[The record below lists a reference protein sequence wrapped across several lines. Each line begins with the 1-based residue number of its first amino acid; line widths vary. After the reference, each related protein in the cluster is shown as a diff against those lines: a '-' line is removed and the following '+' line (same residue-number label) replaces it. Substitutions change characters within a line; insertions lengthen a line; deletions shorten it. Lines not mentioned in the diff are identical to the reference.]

1 MMRPTLLV
9 LPVLLSGVCTAA
21 ATQHKEPC
29 SKSDNAADCKALV
42 DLAGSANIGG
52 WKSKKNWLKDVSVC
66 SWYGVECKDKR
77 VESLTLHAN
86 GLSGSLPE
94 SLGGLSELRSLDLAG
109 KRPPGYG
116 PHSCL
121 ASGAT
126 NFNNSAM
133 PRSFYSLSKLSTWS
147 MEYTCIGGTLAPELG
162 SMLALEDILIHG
174 NFISGTLPPE
184 IDNLSNLVQH
194 KLGRNP
200 ISGTLPPMLKPKPKL
215 QKYNCNRVAPSR
227 HLESCS
233 RVASLLTHDRHAAVH
248 DYAYAGN
255 FCALTGTFPD
265 VFSAKNFPALVQA
278 YWDGNGF
285 TVSPFR
291 SLSPRIL

>member
-1 MMRPTLLV
+1 MKVLLV
-9 LPVLLSGVCTAA
+9 LPVLLSGATVAA
-21 ATQHKEPC
+21 KRNSQPC
-29 SKSDNAADCKALV
+29 AKSDHPADCRALV
-42 DLAGSANIGG
+42 DLATSAHIEG

-66 SWYGVECKDKR
+66 SWYGVDCKDGR
-77 VESLTLHAN
+77 VEPLTLHSN

-94 SLGGLSELRSLDLAG
+94 SLGGLSELRTLDLAG

-116 PHSCL
+116 PNSCL
-121 ASGAT
+121 PSGAT

-133 PRSFYSLSKLSTWS
+133 PRSFYSLSKLVTWS

-200 ISGTLPPMLKPKPKL
+200 ISGTLPPMLKPKLKL
-215 QKYNCNRVAPSR
+215 QKYNCERLP
-227 HLESCS
+227 
-233 RVASLLTHDRHAAVH
+233 
-248 DYAYAGN
+248 
-255 FCALTGTFPD
+255 
-265 VFSAKNFPALVQA
+265 PA
-278 YWDGNGF
+278 
-285 TVSPFR
+285 R
-291 SLSPRIL
+291 C

>member
-1 MMRPTLLV
+1 MMKVLLV
-9 LPVLLSGVCTAA
+9 LPVLLSGATVAA
-21 ATQHKEPC
+21 KRNSQPC
-29 SKSDNAADCKALV
+29 AKSDHPADCRALV
-42 DLAGSANIGG
+42 DLATSAHIEG

-66 SWYGVECKDKR
+66 SWYGVDCKDGR
-77 VESLTLHAN
+77 VESLTLHSN

-94 SLGGLSELRSLDLAG
+94 SLGGLSELRTLDLAG

-116 PHSCL
+116 PNSCL
-121 ASGAT
+121 PSGAT

-133 PRSFYSLSKLSTWS
+133 PRSFYSLSKLVTWS

-200 ISGTLPPMLKPKPKL
+200 ISGTLPPMLKPKLKL
-215 QKYNCNRVAPSR
+215 QKYNCERLP
-227 HLESCS
+227 
-233 RVASLLTHDRHAAVH
+233 
-248 DYAYAGN
+248 
-255 FCALTGTFPD
+255 
-265 VFSAKNFPALVQA
+265 PA
-278 YWDGNGF
+278 
-285 TVSPFR
+285 R
-291 SLSPRIL
+291 C